1 MTIPLFL
8 TLFPYL
14 VCLFCSNSFVN
25 IMEMYPTAI
34 PARYLA
40 SYPTRF
46 NPTIFKYEN
55 VCTKSGNMTVFVH
68 LFDMFM
74 FVISPFDK
82 EINCLL
88 RHFSLCTIF
97 LFILQTILLIKSLYY
112 SLLKLQYMKNLSY

>member
-14 VCLFCSNSFVN
+14 VCLFCSNIFVN

-34 PARYLA
+34 LARYLA

-82 EINCLL
+82 EISCLL
-88 RHFSLCTIF
+88 RNFSLCTIF